1 MFCKSQGITLYST
14 HLDDGIVMWR
24 EFDNCITLIVAAK
37 GIADRVVADL
47 MQLVFDA
54 MVLSLS
60 LNELRRFCRNAE
72 HLKRELK
79 PFHPLIDKLIAS
91 VDTDLL
97 RYSDCVATPASN
109 GQLAERLAE
118 FGERIGSPF
127 CCLLAYQKIIA
138 GTEGWWALAVNDRK
152 LLIGMLSAAS
162 VPNPPDYAV
171 FLPAKSPNVAY
182 RFVCVPIWQNI
193 SVCVLCGAE
202 PRYGEIE
209 QLVATVWTRS
219 EYGPLE
225 AAEMCYPRNF
235 PSSVQFS
242 ASILG

>member
-1 MFCKSQGITLYST
+1 
-14 HLDDGIVMWR
+14 MWR
-24 EFDNCITLIVAAK
+24 EFDNCLTLIVAAK
-37 GIADRVVADL
+37 GHADRVIADL

-54 MVLSLS
+54 MIFSLS
-60 LNELRRFCRNAE
+60 LNELRRLTRTNAE

-79 PFHPLIDKLIAS
+79 PYYQLIDKLIAS

-97 RYSDCVATPASN
+97 RFSDCVATPASN
-109 GQLAERLAE
+109 GQQLAERLQE
-118 FGERIGSPF
+118 FSERIGSPF

-138 GTEGWWALAVNDRK
+138 GTEGWWDLAVNDRK
-152 LLIGMLSAAS
+152 LLIGMLSAAA
-162 VPNPPDYAV
+162 VPNPPDFAV

-202 PRYGEIE
+202 PRYAEIE

-225 AAEMCYPRNF
+225 AAEICYPRNF
-235 PSSVQFS
+235 PSSVQLS